1 MIHKTI
7 VFEGNVKEVSEF
19 IKQVVGDHQTIN
31 LKEYLQSDVYG
42 VYKEGDEKFRYYYE
56 CFGDG
61 KYTVFTAS
69 L

>member
-31 LKEYLQSDVYG
+31 LKEYFQSDVYG

-56 CFGDG
+56 CLGDG

-69 L
+69 H